1 MTASGKGFLGFIRR
15 HTKLTVVLATFIAVG
30 LLVLGVGVGK
40 LVERGNQ
47 ARVDTHYV
55 DALLT
60 KASELTSAKFNYT
73 GMTRYEDEGVPV
85 INKASFIMVYK
96 ATARAGIDMDK
107 VGVQVDDAAKTVT
120 LSIPKA
126 EVLDVNVDSS
136 SIEYFDEG
144 FAIAN
149 LDQKEDSNRAIALAK
164 KDAMTEARTSGVLE
178 MADTQS
184 ELLIKGILQPAVPD
198 DYTFKVT
205 KTAGE

>member
-1 MTASGKGFLGFIRR
+1 MTASGKGFLGFIRQ
-15 HTKLTVVLATFIAVG
+15 HTRLTVVLAAFIAVG

-40 LVERGNQ
+40 FVEHRNQ

-107 VGVQVDDAAKTVT
+107 VRVQVDDDAKTVT

-126 EVLDVNVDSS
+126 EVLDVNVGSS

-205 KTAGE
+205 KTTGE